1 MARPSASSAV
11 SAVASAQHQLDRL
24 KSFLFPTLLPFVHD
38 RGTYINLLL
47 LSKDS
52 ADPISPGLRA
62 AWYAAWYIRAH
73 DGDRNMALLKAARA
87 GHLEACRFLID
98 AGSVLPEQPKAINV
112 PFNLEPIFEQNRRD
126 ILAMLLDRG
135 LRKLPAP
142 RGSTPEFSAIQDNC
156 CWDMLAVLI
165 ERGWKI
171 RRDTRLDIAACEK
184 GQLGVLQQ
192 LSELGIEHDEDLLFE
207 AVMTGRNE
215 IVAYVL
221 HDLGISTM
229 WGSEFDKNPL
239 SLAACVGEVE
249 MVTLL
254 LDHNA
259 AKYYWSLWEAM
270 DEALHYGK
278 TDVVEVLVRRGYS
291 AEAREDRKMWHV
303 SGTSLDHESTLN
315 YTYCS
320 KYSAWAVQFGTVELL
335 QLILDAGTKV
345 LPVDGHALRLAID
358 LGKTEMETVLRQY
371 CDEPAEASPPHV
383 DEDEDEDE
391 DEDWIKTTW
400 KPSPVGYDRF
410 EIRSA

>member
-1 MARPSASSAV
+1 MSRPSALSAV
-11 SAVASAQHQLDRL
+11 SAVASAEHQLDRL
-24 KSFLFPTLLPFVHD
+24 KSFLFPTLLPFVHN
-38 RGTYINLLL
+38 RGTYVNLLL

-52 ADPISPGLRA
+52 ADAISPGLRA
-62 AWYAAWYIRAH
+62 AWYAAWYIRTH
-73 DGDRNMALLKAARA
+73 DGDRNVALLKAARA
-87 GHLEACRFLID
+87 GHLEACRFLMD
-98 AGSVLPEQPKAINV
+98 AGSVLPEQPEAINI
-112 PFNLEPIFEQNRRD
+112 PFNLEPVFEQNRRD
-126 ILAMLLDRG
+126 ILALLLDRG

-142 RGSTPEFSAIQDNC
+142 KQSSSEISAIRNNC
-156 CWDMLAVLI
+156 CWDMLAVFI
-165 ERGWKI
+165 ERGWNI
-171 RRDTRLDIAACEK
+171 RMDPTSLDLAACEK

-192 LSELGIEHDEDLLFE
+192 LSELGIVHDEDLLFE

-221 HDLGISTM
+221 HDLGVSTQR
-229 WGSEFDKNPL
+229 GSELDKNPL
-239 SLAACVGEVE
+239 SLAASVGNVE

-254 LDHNA
+254 LDHDA
-259 AKYYWSLWEAM
+259 AKYWSLWEAM
-270 DEALHYGK
+270 DNALHYGK

-291 AEAREDRKMWHV
+291 AEAREDRKQWRV
-303 SGTSLDHESTLN
+303 SGVSWGHESTLD

-371 CDEPAEASPPHV
+371 CDKPAEASPPPEDL
-383 DEDEDEDE
+383 DEDEGE
-391 DEDWIKTTW
+391 DEDWIITTW
-400 KPSPVGYDRF
+400 KPSPLSYDRF